1 MQNKLIFLLI
11 VCSFNKNK
19 NDETNKVPNINVGR
33 KDLTQKCAFYFSI
46 IRVLLIEDNDYK
58 KNML

>member
-33 KDLTQKCAFYFSI
+33 KDLTKKCAFYFSI
-46 IRVLLIEDNDYK
+46 IRVLLIEDKDY
-58 KNML
+58 